1 MKKMAIVLAV
11 AVAALVS
18 AQAQTTVQK
27 LNANKAKISLAD
39 ARSRIDK
46 AIESPQVMRA
56 IMKHL
61 SAEDQKQFLAD
72 VNKAIADLP
81 ASLEERSAKFLAV
94 NTEALAGA
102 EKGNVS
108 DLIAEMFAT
117 VPPEHLPVLVE
128 QFGKGALSRSS
139 ASGEGYSDA
148 DFQRMAESLM
158 KKVVTRTAETDNGSP
173 RSALAIVMLV
183 MASNGSPADLSD
195 KLIDMLQTE
204 EARDLARSE
213 WIPNALGLDN
223 RQKSYESIMASAD
236 AGRRP
241 DLDYVLVIAGPQY
254 PISILH
260 DLYGKS
266 TDLMSYSRTK
276 APVLDAVE
284 NPLAVAYQHLGAE
297 VGGDVRVGGWQPG
310 GDVPHEV
317 RPQPQPPQPQPE
329 PGPYQWQRK

>member
-1 MKKMAIVLAV
+1 MKRIAIVLTM
-11 AVAALVS
+11 AVAAIVS
-18 AQAQTTVQK
+18 AQAQTTAQK
-27 LNANKAKISLAD
+27 LSANQAKISLAD

-81 ASLEERSAKFLAV
+81 ASIEERSAKFLAV

-108 DLIAEMFAT
+108 ELLAEMFAT

-128 QFGKGALSRSS
+128 QLGKGALSRSS

-158 KKVVTRTAETDNGSP
+158 KKVVARTAETDNGSP

-195 KLIDMLQTE
+195 KLIDMLQAE

-223 RQKSYESIMASAD
+223 RDKSYESIMASAD

-276 APVLDAVE
+276 APVLDAVN
-284 NPLAVAYQHLGAE
+284 NPLQITYQALGTE
-297 VGGDVRVGGWQPG
+297 IGGDVRVGGWQTG

-317 RPQPQPPQPQPE
+317 RPQPPQPQPE

>member
-1 MKKMAIVLAV
+1 MKRIAIVLAV
-11 AVAALVS
+11 AVAAFVS
-18 AQAQTTVQK
+18 AQAQTTAQK
-27 LNANKAKISLAD
+27 LNANQAKISLAD

-61 SAEDQKQFLAD
+61 SAEDQKLFLAE

-81 ASLEERSAKFLAV
+81 ASIEERSAKFLSV

-102 EKGNVS
+102 EKGNAS
-108 DLIAEMFAT
+108 NLIAEMFAT
-117 VPPEHLPVLVE
+117 VPPEHLPPLVE
-128 QFGKGALSRSS
+128 QLGKGALSRTS
-139 ASGEGYSDA
+139 AGAAYSDA
-148 DFQRMAESLM
+148 DFLRMSESLM
-158 KKVVTRTAETDNGSP
+158 KKVVARTAETDNGSP
-173 RSALAIVMLV
+173 RTALAIVML
-183 MASNGSPADLSD
+183 AIGSNGSPEDLTD
-195 KLIDMLQTE
+195 KLIDLLETD

-213 WIPNALGLDN
+213 WIPNALGRDN
-223 RQKSYESIMASAD
+223 RDKSYESIMASAD

-254 PISILH
+254 PISILQ

-266 TDLMSYSRTK
+266 TDVMSYSRTK

-284 NPLAVAYQHLGAE
+284 NPLAVTYQYLGAD
-297 VGGDVRVGGWQPG
+297 VGGDVRMGGWQKG
-310 GDVPHEV
+310 GDVPRE
-317 RPQPQPPQPQPE
+317 PLEPPEPPH